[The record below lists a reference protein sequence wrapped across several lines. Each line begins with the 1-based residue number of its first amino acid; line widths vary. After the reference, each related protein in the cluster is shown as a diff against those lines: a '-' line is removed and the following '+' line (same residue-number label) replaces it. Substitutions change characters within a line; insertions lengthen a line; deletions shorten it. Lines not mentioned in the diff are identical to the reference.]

1 MRARPLVH
9 PLVPLLVHLLVLALL
24 PLLACAGSAS
34 VPLPLPRMTATSGI
48 GVRTPV
54 AAQEQPGAS
63 PARPEAP
70 PAGPEPSTPV
80 VPAVSLPPATLL
92 APAQGDG
99 LIVSRVGG
107 IVLLDAELKQ
117 LAVLTGE
124 RGRHL
129 RVVGEELYYFT
140 LRKPVLRA
148 LNLNSG
154 ETRTVATL
162 PRVKDPC
169 FGGGPPADPIM
180 FVQSEAD
187 LTIEA
192 GVLCLDIMDRNANMA
207 AETRNFRVDLATGA
221 VEQRMVA
228 FLGGDACGE
237 IREREQPRLCMPARP
252 AASEQIG
259 PKGRWSF
266 VPDQSRGE
274 TGDYVYSLARLDD
287 RTERLSY
294 AIVGRKL
301 RPLRVGRAN
310 PVGSCLVPGENTA
323 AWLGV
328 SDVLVLDGCDARL
341 TIVHPP
347 ERVDYLKVDGF
358 AVVPR

>member
-1 MRARPLVH
+1 MRART
-9 PLVPLLVHLLVLALL
+9 LVLALV
-24 PLLACAGSAS
+24 PALACAGQPA
-34 VPLPLPRMTATSGI
+34 
-48 GVRTPV
+48 
-54 AAQEQPGAS
+54 QPGAPSSEPPTTAGPGGPAAPVEPPAAVQPEQVVS
-63 PARPEAP
+63 PAPVSPDPTP
-70 PAGPEPSTPV
+70 PPR
-80 VPAVSLPPATLL
+80 ATLL

-99 LIVSRVGG
+99 LIVSRAGG
-107 IVLLDAELKQ
+107 LVLLDAELRQ
-117 LAVLTGE
+117 LAVLGPE

-154 ETRTVATL
+154 ATRTVATL
-162 PRVKDPC
+162 SRVKDPC
-169 FGGGPPADPIM
+169 FGGGPPADPIE
-180 FVQSEAD
+180 FVQSESD

-237 IREREQPRLCMPARP
+237 IREREQPRLCTPARP
-252 AASEQIG
+252 AGGATELAG
-259 PKGRWSF
+259 PRGRWAF
-266 VPDQSRGE
+266 FPDQSRGE
-274 TGDYVYSLARLDD
+274 AGDYVYSLARLDD
-287 RTERLSY
+287 REARLSY

-301 RPLRVGRAN
+301 RPLRAGRAN
-310 PVGSCLVPGENTA
+310 PVGACLVPGENTA
-323 AWLGV
+323 AWLGA
-328 SDVLVLDGCDARL
+328 SEVLVLDGCDDRL
-341 TIVHPP
+341 TIVRPP

>member
-9 PLVPLLVHLLVLALL
+9 LPVLALL
-24 PLLACAGSAS
+24 PLLACAGSS
-34 VPLPLPRMTATSGI
+34 SVPVPLPMMTATSGI
-48 GVRTPV
+48 GVRTRV

-63 PARPEAP
+63 PARAEAP
-70 PAGPEPSTPV
+70 PVGPEPSAPV
-80 VPAVSLPPATLL
+80 APAASPLPPATLL
-92 APAQGDG
+92 VPAQGDG

-107 IVLLDAELKQ
+107 IVLLDAELRQ
-117 LAVLTGE
+117 LAVLTAE
-124 RGRHL
+124 RGRNL

-140 LRKPVLRA
+140 LKKPVLRA

-187 LTIEA
+187 LTIAA

-207 AETRNFRVDLATGA
+207 AETRNFRVDLSTGA

-341 TIVHPP
+341 TIVRPP